1 MGQRV
6 YTVIPDESFLK
17 QLKEMVPTEGDKYI
31 LNRAT
36 FKRCIENGSL
46 IEWVSSLHDYVCA
59 SKRKYLYQI
68 STVSQF
74 ITVVKQF
81 LNALNVPFTFY
92 SNVVRGNREPLL
104 IFR

>member
-1 MGQRV
+1 MGQRIYIV
-6 YTVIPDESFLK
+6 EPDESFLD

-31 LNRAT
+31 LNRAA

-46 IEWVSSLHDYVCA
+46 IEWITNLHDYVCE

-68 STVSQF
+68 SSVNQF
-74 ITVVKQF
+74 ITVVKHF
-81 LNALNVPFTFY
+81 LSALNVPFTFQ

-104 IFR
+104 VFR